1 MKILKAND
9 EIPEAKYGHFLVP
22 MLYKLTVAKSAEESK
37 IEYLSHPA
45 QVSPL
50 RSRQVFPTDYVKF
63 ELAYTQNIQS
73 KYNN

>member
-1 MKILKAND
+1 
-9 EIPEAKYGHFLVP
+9 
-22 MLYKLTVAKSAEESK
+22 MLYKITVAKSAEESK

-73 KYNN
+73 KYNNWNEKLAG